1 MPYPALRL
9 SPSTTTVR
17 GAAVSAPAVF
27 TSAKTNINRMSV
39 MSVLKAEILT
49 KKVTSPEGML
59 TIVNDVSLDISA
71 GESVAIVGA
80 SGAGKSTLLALL
92 AGLDLPTSGRVTLAG
107 ADLTAL
113 DEDGRARLRAERVGF
128 VFQSFHLV
136 PSLTALENVMLP
148 LELAG
153 RRDARAAA
161 AETLGRV
168 GLEHRTG
175 HYPRQL
181 SGGEQQRV
189 ALARAFVTR
198 PAVLFADEP
207 TGNLDTHTGE
217 RIISL
222 LFELNA
228 QSNTTLVLVTHDLAV
243 AGRCGRVLH
252 MDSGLLK

>member
-1 MPYPALRL
+1 
-9 SPSTTTVR
+9 
-17 GAAVSAPAVF
+17 
-27 TSAKTNINRMSV
+27 MSL
-39 MSVLKAEILT
+39 MSVLKAENLT

-59 TIVNDVSLDISA
+59 TIVNDVSLDIAAS
-71 GESVAIVGA
+71 ESVAIIGA

-92 AGLDLPTSGRVTLAG
+92 AGLDTPSSGRITLAG
-107 ADLTAL
+107 ADLTSL

-153 RRDARAAA
+153 RRDARDAAL
-161 AETLGRV
+161 ETLGRV
-168 GLEHRTG
+168 GLSQRTG

-189 ALARAFVTR
+189 AIARAFVTR

-217 RIISL
+217 RIVAL
-222 LFELNA
+222 LFDLNA
-228 QSNTTLVLVTHDLAV
+228 QSHTTLVLVTHDRAV
-243 AGRCGRVLH
+243 AARCGRVLR
-252 MDSGLLK
+252 MDSGELKQGPA

>member
-1 MPYPALRL
+1 M
-9 SPSTTTVR
+9 VR
-17 GAAVSAPAVF
+17 GTGVAALAGITNA
-27 TSAKTNINRMSV
+27 TSNTNLKNL
-39 MSVLKAEILT
+39 MSVLKAENLT

-59 TIVNDVSLDISA
+59 TIVDTVSLDIA
-71 GESVAIVGA
+71 AAESVAIVGA

-92 AGLDLPTSGRVTLAG
+92 AGLDSPTSGRITLAG

-128 VFQSFHLV
+128 VFQAFHLV

-153 RRDARAAA
+153 RSDARSAAT
-161 AETLGRV
+161 ETLGRV
-168 GLEHRTG
+168 GLAQRTG

-189 ALARAFVTR
+189 AIARAFVTR

-207 TGNLDTHTGE
+207 TGNLDQHTGE
-217 RIISL
+217 KIVSL
-222 LFELNA
+222 LFDLNA
-228 QSNTTLVLVTHDLAV
+228 QSHTTLVLVTHDHTV
-243 AGRCGRVLH
+243 ASRCGRVLQ
-252 MDSGLLK
+252 MDSGQLK